1 MTGRTTLEMAREA
14 GLYVHKEVQP
24 EIRRFEELV
33 RADEATKWSKGL
45 KINVP
50 TSTMEYEFA
59 RHYDRGYRAGQ
70 DAAFKRLH
78 PDDTEGG
85 EP

>member
-24 EIRRFEELV
+24 EIRRFEELI
-33 RADEATKWSKGL
+33 RADEAAKWMQL
-45 KINVP
+45 FTDPENQP
-50 TSTMEYEFA
+50 TQHGTVTVEYIRREI
-59 RHYDRGYRAGQ
+59 
-70 DAAFKRLH
+70 DALSFKRLC

-85 EP
+85 ER